1 VRCIRNRNNT
11 FTSLVILLGIGCV
24 YALASRFNKSSNL
37 GSPFSRRR
45 GQDDGQRIYTCS
57 KALIH
62 LASAFF
68 HHVSIHP
75 GRASDLFITCWM
87 SRLYFFLFFPLNFN
101 RYAILFIFSLGRNSV
116 LPQNLISFFHFFSL
130 ICMQSSFKRLQR
142 GGGKGSKRVRLWESI
157 PCI

>member
-11 FTSLVILLGIGCV
+11 FTYTTLVILLGIGCV
-24 YALASRFNKSSNL
+24 YALASRFNKSSNP

-45 GQDDGQRIYTCS
+45 GQDVGQRIYTCS

-101 RYAILFIFSLGRNSV
+101 RYTILFIFSLGRNSV
-116 LPQNLISFFHFFSL
+116 HPQNSISFFIFSL
-130 ICMQSSFKRLQR
+130 LYVCKVLLNGRK
-142 GGGKGSKRVRLWESI
+142 GGGGGRI
-157 PCI
+157 